1 MIVFLA
7 AAVFFGY
14 TVTEFNLNALVA
26 SKASPLKFAVAV
38 VVPVGIVCPAVAVE
52 VVVDD
57 T

>member
-1 MIVFLA
+1 MFLA

-26 SKASPLKFAVAV
+26 SNASPLKFAVAV
-38 VVPVGIVCPAVAVE
+38 DVPVGVICPAVAVE
-52 VVVDD
+52 VVVDE